1 MGSAACTEADGK
13 VQLHIRR
20 MDGCSGDVTLEV
32 STEDVTAVAGSDFKA
47 LDREPVVFKNGET
60 EKIVEIEVFEDDT
73 FEKNETFNV
82 VFELPGSPDN
92 GTKFGMHKQCIVT
105 IVGDEDMKEI
115 ANEVAELMAQVAENM
130 DLKQGSYKAQ
140 FIDAVCCKGEEGEEP
155 SAMDYTMHFITIGW
169 KVLFSAVPPT
179 SYGGGWWTFFV
190 SLGLIGIL
198 TTFVADIAGIFG
210 CLVGLSDGITA
221 ITFVALG
228 TSLPDTF
235 ASKTAAVQDKT
246 ADASV
251 GNVTG
256 SNSVNVFLGLGL
268 PWLIATVAH
277 SASDYRPRILKP
289 DGTEDTSISLGTGTY
304 AMIAGDLGLSVIV
317 FC

>member
-13 VQLHIRR
+13 VQLHIKRT
-20 MDGCSGDVTLEV
+20 DGCSGDVTLEV

-60 EKIVEIEVFEDDT
+60 EKIVEVEVFEDDT

-130 DLKQGSYKAQ
+130 DLKQG
-140 FIDAVCCKGEEGEEP
+140 
-155 SAMDYTMHFITIGW
+155 
-169 KVLFSAVPPT
+169 
-179 SYGGGWWTFFV
+179 
-190 SLGLIGIL
+190 
-198 TTFVADIAGIFG
+198 IFG

-235 ASKTAAVQDKT
+235 ASKTAAVQYKT

-256 SNSVNVFLGLGL
+256 
-268 PWLIATVAH
+268 
-277 SASDYRPRILKP
+277 
-289 DGTEDTSISLGTGTY
+289 
-304 AMIAGDLGLSVIV
+304 
-317 FC
+317 